1 MSAKAA
7 ILLSNDKVL
16 GYIENAALH
25 SIYGYAPTDPDERLF
40 LLMMI
45 GDD

>member
-7 ILLSNDKVL
+7 YLLSNDKIL
-16 GYIENAALH
+16 GYVENAALH
-25 SIYGYAPTDPDERLF
+25 AAYGYAPVDPDERLF

-45 GDD
+45 GDE